1 MGSHNWLR
9 LQSPCVALLG
19 LSVPTG
25 AQVRA

>member
-9 LQSPCVALLG
+9 LHPPCVALLG
-19 LSVPTG
+19 LSVPTS